1 MKSGD
6 VYLPESDEYL
16 ESIEEEYDWY
26 CWEEEDWSENR
37 CFYENDLEHLEEL
50 PSKEKIHAN

>member
-16 ESIEEEYDWY
+16 ESITEEYDWY
-26 CWEEEDWSENR
+26 CWEEQDWSENK

-50 PSKEKIHAN
+50 PQKEKM